1 MKPHA
6 AVTTIATV
14 FAFLVLTLVFFALLG
29 KPPLDM
35 VSQLVV
41 YAIGDTYSISQSF
54 AKTTPIL
61 LCALA
66 AAVPGRLG
74 LISVG
79 AEGQLYAGAITGTA
93 AVLLAPSLPGLLLV
107 PFMLVCAALG
117 GAAYGFVPGLLRAR
131 LQINET
137 ITTLVL
143 NYVSVLFVN
152 ALVYGPWKDPDSQG
166 WPATIFFPQGAIL
179 PSLPGTRIHLGLLL
193 AVIIAVGLHVFF
205 TWGPSSQ
212 KIRILAGNRK
222 VGEMFGLNFGFWV
235 VVMMALGGAIAGIA
249 GISEVSAI
257 QGRLQPNVSLGYGL
271 TGFLVAWLSRHQPLV
286 IVPVAFL
293 VGGLV
298 AASDALQLF
307 AKVPAAS
314 AVILQGLLFATVLA
328 VPGLLKQVR
337 LSIGR

>member
-1 MKPHA
+1 MSRSA
-6 AVTTIATV
+6 FTTGLVTALAFAVLI
-14 FAFLVLTLVFFALLG
+14 LVFFALLG
-29 KPPLDM
+29 KPPFVM
-35 VSQLVV
+35 VSNLVI
-41 YAIGDTYSISQSF
+41 YAVGDTYSISQTF

-79 AEGQLYAGAITGTA
+79 AEGQLYAGAIAGTG
-93 AVLLAPSLPGLLLV
+93 AVLLAPALPAVLLV
-107 PFMLVCAALG
+107 PFMLASAALG
-117 GAAYGFVPGLLRAR
+117 GAAYGCVPGLLRAR

-143 NYVSVLFVN
+143 NYVSVLLVN
-152 ALVYGPWKDPDSQG
+152 ALVFGPWKDPESQG
-166 WPATIFFPQGAIL
+166 WPATAFFPQEAIL

-193 AVIIAVGLHVFF
+193 AIVFAIGLHAFF
-205 TWGPSSQ
+205 TRGPSSQ

-235 VVMMALGGAIAGIA
+235 VAMMSLGGAIAGIA
-249 GISEVSAI
+249 GIAEVSAI
-257 QGRLQPNVSLGYGL
+257 QGRLQPNISLGYGL

-307 AKVPAAS
+307 AKVPASS
-314 AVILQGLLFATVLA
+314 AVILQGLLFATALA
-328 VPGLLKQVR
+328 VPGLMKQMR
-337 LSIGR
+337 LGFGR

>member
-1 MKPHA
+1 MNRSA
-6 AVTTIATV
+6 FATGLVTLL
-14 FAFLVLTLVFFALLG
+14 AFVVLILLFFALLG
-29 KPPLDM
+29 KPPLVM
-35 VSQLVV
+35 VSNLVV
-41 YAIGDTYSISQSF
+41 YAVGDTYSISQTF

-79 AEGQLYAGAITGTA
+79 AEGQLYAGAIAGTG
-93 AVLLAPSLPGLLLV
+93 AVLLAPALPAILLV
-107 PFMLVCAALG
+107 PFMLVSAALG
-117 GAAYGFVPGLLRAR
+117 GAAYGCVPGLLRAR

-152 ALVYGPWKDPDSQG
+152 GLVFGPWKDPESQG
-166 WPATIFFPQGAIL
+166 WPATAFFPQEAIL

-193 AVIIAVGLHVFF
+193 AIVFAIGLHVFF
-205 TWGPSSQ
+205 TRGPSSQ

-235 VVMMALGGAIAGIA
+235 VAMMSLGGAIAGIA
-249 GISEVSAI
+249 GIAEVSAI
-257 QGRLQPNVSLGYGL
+257 QGRLQPNISLGYGL
-271 TGFLVAWLSRHQPLV
+271 TGFLVAWLARHQPLV

-307 AKVPAAS
+307 AKVPASS
-314 AVILQGLLFATVLA
+314 AVILQGLLFATALA
-328 VPGLLKQVR
+328 VPGLMKQMR
-337 LSIGR
+337 LGFGR